1 MPRPL
6 AEIAA
11 GFAALGLVGLALA
24 LAAKGERGAED
35 GYRVS
40 ARFGQVDGL
49 AVGNPVFLA
58 GVKVGAVTALA
69 LDPAGLKP
77 VVTMTVRRGTSIPV
91 DSGALV
97 VSDGVLGGKYVKIE
111 PGSEAATMKDG
122 ARFAVVQDAVVV
134 EQLLDKIVAAA
145 EARRAK
151 AREDR
156 PGGDKP

>member
-11 GFAALGLVGLALA
+11 GFAALGLVGLALT
-24 LAAKGERGAED
+24 LAAKGERGAD
-35 GYRVS
+35 AGYRVS

-77 VVTMTVRRGTSIPV
+77 VVTMTVRRGTAIPV

-111 PGSEAATMKDG
+111 PGSEAETMKDG

-134 EQLLDKIVAAA
+134 EQLLDRIVAAA

-156 PGGDKP
+156 P

>member
-1 MPRPL
+1 MPRPYT
-6 AEIAA
+6 EVTA
-11 GFAALGLVGLALA
+11 GLVALGLIGGALA
-24 LAAKGERGAED
+24 LAAKGGRGGDA
-35 GYRVS
+35 GLVVA

-49 AVGNPVFLA
+49 AVGSPVFLA
-58 GVKVGAVTALA
+58 GVKVGAVSALA
-69 LDPAGLKP
+69 LDPATLKP
-77 VVTMTVRRGTSIPV
+77 TVTMTLRRGTAIPV

-111 PGSEAATMKDG
+111 PGSEAAIMKDG

-151 AREDR
+151 
-156 PGGDKP
+156 PSGDKQ